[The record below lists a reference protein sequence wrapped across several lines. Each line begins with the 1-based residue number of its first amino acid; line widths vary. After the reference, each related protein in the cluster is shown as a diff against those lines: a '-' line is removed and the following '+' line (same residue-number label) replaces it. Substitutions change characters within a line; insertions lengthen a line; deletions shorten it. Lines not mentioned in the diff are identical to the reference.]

1 MPKKFLPAFLR
12 VTYSETSST
21 ISALFF
27 ISSILSSGINPFN
40 YASSLKYVE
49 LRRAKEGME
58 RAYAALRYAVLNTCQ
73 SNKLFCQF
81 FSPQEMHMKVE
92 DDLPAIF
99 ITVDNRSETS
109 LSDALEF
116 RNPLYSGQHGGQAL
130 ELSGLNVHKSRNMPF
145 GNDDNVDRCCRV
157 DVMESQYLVI
167 LVYLIARHLAFN
179 NPAEYAIIHRTLPP
193 FTLQPVAAFIASLRV
208 MAPEYSALPTM
219 TPAIPD
225 SSISTSFFMS
235 STPATPPEAITG
247 MLTDSARAFVASILT
262 PVAMPSLFMS
272 V

>member
-12 VTYSETSST
+12 VSYSETSST

-40 YASSLKYVE
+40 YASSLNYVE
-49 LRRAKEGME
+49 LSHAKEGME
-58 RAYAALRYAVLNTCQ
+58 RPYADLRYAVLNTCQ
-73 SNKLFCQF
+73 SNKLLCQF
-81 FSPQEMHMKVE
+81 FPPQDMHMKVK
-92 DDLPAIF
+92 DHLPAIF

-109 LSDALEF
+109 LIDALEF
-116 RNPLYSGQHGGQAL
+116 RNSLYSGQHGGQAFK
-130 ELSGLNVHKSRNMPF
+130 LSGLNVHKSRNMPF
-145 GNDDNVDRCCRV
+145 GNDDNVNRGYRV
-157 DVMESQYLVI
+157 DVIESQYLVI
-167 LVYLIARHLAFN
+167 LVYLIALRLAFN
-179 NPAEYAIIHRTLPP
+179 NPAEYAIIHPTLPP
-193 FTLQPVAAFIASLRV
+193 FPLQPAAAFIASLSV

-225 SSISTSFFMS
+225 SSISTSLFMS

-247 MLTDSARAFVASILT
+247 LLTDSARAFLSSILT
-262 PVAMPSLFMS
+262 PVAMPSLLMS